1 MKVAGIQM
9 DVVYGNPDENYRR
22 AEELIR
28 AAVKDKPETVVLP
41 ETWNTGFPPT
51 ERTKELADRDGHR
64 TKELFASLA
73 RELEINI
80 VGGSITNLKGKGGSL
95 YNTCYTFNKKGE
107 CVVEY
112 DKTHLFSYA
121 KEHEYFQAGDRV
133 TTFELD
139 GVKCGVIICYDIR
152 FLELVRT
159 LALQEIEVLF
169 VPAQWPVPRI
179 NHWEILN
186 QARAIENQM
195 YVVCVNSCGVAGETA
210 YGGHSAIINPW
221 GEVLAKAGDKD
232 EIITAE
238 LDFGIVERLRNSINV
253 YRDRR
258 PELYNIK

>member
-1 MKVAGIQM
+1 M
-9 DVVYGNPDENYRR
+9 
-22 AEELIR
+22 
-28 AAVKDKPETVVLP
+28 
-41 ETWNTGFPPT
+41 
-51 ERTKELADRDGHR
+51 ADRDGHR

-195 YVVCVNSCGVAGETA
+195 YVVCVNACGVAGETI
-210 YGGHSAIINPW
+210 YGGHSAVINPW
-221 GEVLAKAGDKD
+221 GEVLAKAGDKE

-238 LDFGIVERLRNSINV
+238 LDFGIVERIRNSINV